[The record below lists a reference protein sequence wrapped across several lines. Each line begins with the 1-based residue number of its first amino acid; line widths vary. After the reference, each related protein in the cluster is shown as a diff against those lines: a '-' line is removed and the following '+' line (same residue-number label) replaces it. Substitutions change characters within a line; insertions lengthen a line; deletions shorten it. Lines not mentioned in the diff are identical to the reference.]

1 MELIGKPPINPLLF
15 YTGKISGYI
24 TWIVF
29 IYALVEDSFCSGIS
43 FNYNEILA
51 ISLFALGLLF
61 SVISILN
68 IGSSIRLGLPNED
81 TVLKSKGIYRI
92 SRNPMYVGFG
102 LFTIS
107 SMIYTMNYTIIA
119 LGLFSL
125 VVYHLIIKSEEK
137 FLLNRFGDDYEV
149 YRKKVRRYL

>member
-15 YTGKISGYI
+15 YTGKISGFI

-29 IYALVEDSFCSGIS
+29 IYTIVRDGFGVNIV
-43 FNYNEILA
+43 FNSKEIVVF
-51 ISLFALGLLF
+51 SLFTLGLIF
-61 SVISILN
+61 SIVSILN

-81 TVLKSKGIYRI
+81 TVLKSNGIYRI

-102 LFTIS
+102 FFTIS
-107 SMIYTMNYTIIA
+107 SMLYSMNYIIIA

-125 VVYHLIIKSEEK
+125 IVYHLIIKSEEK
-137 FLLNRFGDDYEV
+137 FLLSRFGNNYEI
-149 YRKKVRRYL
+149 YKKNVRRYL

>member
-15 YTGKISGYI
+15 YAGKISGYI

-29 IYALVEDSFCSGIS
+29 TYNLIRNDFSNHLIFT
-43 FNYNEILA
+43 YNEIVA
-51 ISLFALGLLF
+51 FSLFVLGLIF

-68 IGSSIRLGLPNED
+68 IGSSIRLGLPNKD
-81 TVLKSKGIYRI
+81 TELKSNGIYRI

-107 SMIYTMNYTIIA
+107 SMLYTLNYIIIA

-125 VVYHLIIKSEEK
+125 VVYHLIIISEEK
-137 FLLNRFGDDYEV
+137 FLLSRFGDDYET
-149 YRKKVRRYL
+149 YRKKVKRYL

>member
-1 MELIGKPPINPLLF
+1 MELIGKSPINPLLF

-29 IYALVEDSFCSGIS
+29 IYTIIRDGFGINIVLN
-43 FNYNEILA
+43 FKEIVA
-51 ISLFALGLLF
+51 FSLFILGLIF
-61 SVISILN
+61 SIISISN
-68 IGSSIRLGLPNED
+68 IGSSIRLGLPSEN
-81 TVLKSKGIYRI
+81 TVLKSNGIYRI

-107 SMIYTMNYTIIA
+107 SMVYSMNYIIIA

-125 VVYHLIIKSEEK
+125 IVYHLIIKSEEK
-137 FLLNRFGDDYEV
+137 FLLNRFGNDYEI
-149 YRKKVRRYL
+149 YRENVRRYL

>member
-29 IYALVEDSFCSGIS
+29 IYTFIRDSFSDNII
-43 FNYNEILA
+43 FNHKEIIA
-51 ISLFALGLLF
+51 FCLFALGLIF
-61 SVISILN
+61 SVISIIN
-68 IGSSIRLGLPNED
+68 IGSSIRFGLPNEN
-81 TVLKSKGIYRI
+81 TILKSNGIYRF

-137 FLLNRFGDDYEV
+137 FLFNRFGDNYEI

>member
-24 TWIVF
+24 TWISF
-29 IYALVEDSFCSGIS
+29 IYNLTRDGFGGNLV
-43 FNYNEILA
+43 FNFTEIVA
-51 ISLFALGLLF
+51 FSLFALGLIF
-61 SVISILN
+61 SVVSILD

-107 SMIYTMNYTIIA
+107 SMIYTMKYIIIA

-125 VVYHLIIKSEEK
+125 AVYHLIIKSEEK
-137 FLLNRFGDDYEV
+137 FLINRFGNVYET

>member
-15 YTGKISGYI
+15 YSGKFSGYI

-29 IYALVEDSFCSGIS
+29 IYLLISDSLSDDVV
-43 FNYNEILA
+43 FNYKEIVA
-51 ISLFALGLLF
+51 FSLFALGLMF
-61 SVISILN
+61 SVISIIN
-68 IGSSIRLGLPNED
+68 IGSSIRLGLPNEN
-81 TVLKSKGIYRI
+81 TKLKSNGIYRI

-107 SMIYTMNYTIIA
+107 SIVFTMNYIIIA

-125 VVYHLIIKSEEK
+125 VVYHLIIRSEEK
-137 FLLNRFGDDYEV
+137 FLLNRFGDDYDI

>member
-24 TWIVF
+24 TWISF
-29 IYALVEDSFCSGIS
+29 IYNLTRDGFGGNLV
-43 FNYNEILA
+43 FNFTEIVA
-51 ISLFALGLLF
+51 FSLFALGLIF
-61 SVISILN
+61 SVVSILD

-107 SMIYTMNYTIIA
+107 SMIYTMNYIIIA

-125 VVYHLIIKSEEK
+125 AVYHLIIKSEEK
-137 FLLNRFGDDYEV
+137 FLINRFGNVYET

>member
-24 TWIVF
+24 TWISF
-29 IYALVEDSFCSGIS
+29 IYNLTRDGFGGNLV
-43 FNYNEILA
+43 FNFTEIVA
-51 ISLFALGLLF
+51 FSLFALGLIF
-61 SVISILN
+61 SVVSILD

-149 YRKKVRRYL
+149 YRKKVKRYL

>member
-24 TWIVF
+24 TWISF
-29 IYALVEDSFCSGIS
+29 IYNLTRDGFGGNLV
-43 FNYNEILA
+43 FNFTEIVA
-51 ISLFALGLLF
+51 FSLFALGLIF
-61 SVISILN
+61 SVVSILD

-149 YRKKVRRYL
+149 YR

>member
-15 YTGKISGYI
+15 YSGKISGYI
-24 TWIVF
+24 TWLVF
-29 IYALVEDSFCSGIS
+29 IYTSIRDSFTCNIV
-43 FNYNEILA
+43 FNYKGIVA
-51 ISLFALGLLF
+51 FGLFSLGLIF
-61 SVISILN
+61 SVISFLN

-107 SMIYTMNYTIIA
+107 SMIYTMNYIIIA

-125 VVYHLIIKSEEK
+125 AVYHLIIKSEEK
-137 FLLNRFGDDYEV
+137 FLINRFGNVYET

>member
-29 IYALVEDSFCSGIS
+29 IYTIIRDGIGVNIV
-43 FNYNEILA
+43 FNFKEIVA
-51 ISLFALGLLF
+51 FSLFSLGLMF
-61 SVISILN
+61 SVVSILN

-81 TVLKSKGIYRI
+81 TVLKSNGIYRI

-107 SMIYTMNYTIIA
+107 SMVYSMNYIIIA

-125 VVYHLIIKSEEK
+125 IVYHLIIKSEEK
-137 FLLNRFGDDYEV
+137 FLLNRFGNDYEI
-149 YRKKVRRYL
+149 YRKNVRRYL